1 MGKGRLKIVLSFI
14 LIFVWMAIILSFS
27 SDTAEMSKKKSG
39 FVLEKIEPAVV
50 NAATK
55 IGIDNINE
63 DNLHFF
69 VRKNAHMFNYFVL
82 GILVFNGV
90 RLIVLKN
97 KYRFLLSWAS
107 TIIFA
112 SIDEFYQ
119 TFIPGR
125 SGEIRDVFID
135 NIGSLIGIVFIFLIF
150 NFRKKEKTF
159 LML

>member
-1 MGKGRLKIVLSFI
+1 MDKDRLKILLSWV
-14 LIFVWMAIILSFS
+14 LIFVWMAVILSFS

-39 FVLEKIEPAVV
+39 FVLEKIEPMVV
-50 NAATK
+50 NTAAK

-90 RLIVLKN
+90 RLVVLKN
-97 KYRFLLSWAS
+97 KYRFLISWAY
-107 TIIFA
+107 TITFA

-135 NIGSLIGIVFIFLIF
+135 NIGSIVGISLIAIICKL
-150 NFRKKEKTF
+150 RKKEKTF
-159 LML
+159 FML

>member
-39 FVLEKIEPAVV
+39 FVLEKIEPVVV

-90 RLIVLKN
+90 RLIILKN